1 MANPEIDWLKIARTV
16 LLSRELDR
24 LEEEQL
30 TPQGKVKYQFSAM
43 GHELAQVLL
52 AQTLVHPHDA
62 AAVYYRSRPFA
73 LACGLTP
80 ADALAAGMALTGTPS
95 EGRDVGVIFNK
106 AGGHCMGGEVEPCK
120 HLGLTIFPAPGAVG
134 SHYSPASGWAQS
146 ILYREQIL
154 GEKEWEGAIAVASGG
169 DGSVA
174 TNGFW
179 AALNIV
185 TTQNLPML
193 FFIEDNGYG
202 ISVPS
207 TFQTPGGNVAANLEC
222 YGNLHIL
229 EGDGTSPPEA
239 WEKIQGAVDY
249 VRSGEGPCLLR
260 LRVPRLHGHTFI
272 DDQAYKTPEERAEE
286 ETRDPLDRLMKFL
299 LSQEVTKRTWNK
311 LVKEVKAEL
320 SAALEKAESRPEPD
334 PSQVKSHVYYEGT
347 PQLQGGLRPEN
358 AGIPLGS
365 DTPEPSGPRIN
376 LIDAVRRTLEVEMK
390 QNPRLLVFGE
400 DVGLKGGVHGATMDM
415 QTHFGN
421 ERVFDTS
428 LSEEGII
435 GRSIGMAYAGLL
447 PVPEI
452 QFRKYADPA
461 YEQISNIGIIR
472 WSTAGK
478 FAVPVVIRM
487 PIGFGKKTGDPW
499 HSFSAESVYTHL
511 LGWRI
516 AYPSNAED
524 AAGLLR
530 SALRGDDPTIFFEH
544 RALLDTS
551 ESRRRY
557 PGDDFCLPFGRAATL
572 TEGDELTVITWGAM
586 VHRCAE
592 AAKKFTGRV
601 SVIDLR
607 TLAPWDQE
615 TVLRSVRKTSK
626 ALVVHE
632 DTGTGGFAG
641 EIIATIA
648 SEAFTYLDAPVER
661 LTTPDVLI
669 PYNIPMMETVIPSV
683 ERIQTKMDELLS
695 F

>member
-80 ADALAAGMALTGTPS
+80 ADALAAGMALTDTPS

-106 AGGHCMGGEVEPCK
+106 AGGHCIGGEVEPCE

-134 SHYSPASGWAQS
+134 SHYSPASGWAQA
-146 ILYREQIL
+146 IQYRQQIL
-154 GEKEWEGAIAVASGG
+154 GEEDWKGAIAVASGG

-174 TNGFW
+174 ANGFW

-185 TTQNLPML
+185 TTQKLPML

-207 TFQTPGGNVAANLEC
+207 TFQTPGGSIAANLEC

-239 WEKIQGAVDY
+239 WEQIKAAVDY

-286 ETRDPLDRLMKFL
+286 EERDPLDRLMKFL
-299 LSQEVTKRTWNK
+299 LSQEVTTRTWNK
-311 LVKEVKAEL
+311 LAKEVKAEL
-320 SAALEKAESRPEPD
+320 SAALEEAESRPEPD
-334 PSQVKSHVYYEGT
+334 PSQVKRHVYYEGMA
-347 PQLQGGLRPEN
+347 PLQGGLRPEN

-365 DTPEPSGPRIN
+365 DTPKPSGARIN

-390 QNPRLLVFGE
+390 QNPRVLVFGE

-415 QTHFGN
+415 QVHFGSG
-421 ERVFDTS
+421 RVFDTS

-461 YEQISNIGIIR
+461 HEQISNIGIIR

-499 HSFSAESVYTHL
+499 HSFSAESIYAHL

-516 AYPSNAED
+516 VYPSNAED

-557 PGDDFCLPFGRAATL
+557 PGDEYCLPFGRAASL
-572 TEGDELTVITWGAM
+572 TEGDGLTVITWGAM
-586 VHRCAE
+586 VHRCVE
-592 AAKKFTGRV
+592 AAEKFPGRV

-607 TLAPWDQE
+607 TLMPWDQE
-615 TVLRSVRKTSK
+615 TVLENVRKTSK

-641 EIIATIA
+641 EIIATIV
-648 SEAFTYLDAPVER
+648 SQCFTYLDAPVER

-669 PYNIPMMETVIPSV
+669 PYSIPMMEAVLPSV
-683 ERIQTKMDELLS
+683 ERIQAKMDELLS